1 MGKPTYTCGIVVLRK
16 KRLKESDL
24 ILDCLKDDGSR
35 LDLVARGALK
45 PTNPFAAR
53 LDLFGSCRCVV
64 APGRSLDVVTEA
76 RLVNAHENLRTD
88 IRQSAAAL
96 PILEAL
102 DKTAQPD
109 LSVPRLFEMTCT
121 ALDHA
126 AAVDAERVPAVTAA
140 FLLKLAALLGFR
152 PRLDEC
158 IECGRPVKSEQD
170 WTRISFLDGGA
181 VCDSCAMHYETVRI
195 QETTVAWARFLLI
208 STFNDFARTS
218 IDVRAAF
225 DALDFAR
232 RWLAANAGV
241 RLKSVDFLFSSGLF

>member
-1 MGKPTYTCGIVVLRK
+1 MGKQTYTCKVIVLRK
-16 KRLKESDL
+16 KRLRESDA

-45 PTNPFAAR
+45 PTSPFAAR
-53 LDLFGSCRCVV
+53 LDLFGVCECMV

-88 IRQSAAAL
+88 IQRSAAAL

-102 DKTAQPD
+102 DATAQHD
-109 LSVPRLFEMTCT
+109 LPIARLFDMTCV

-126 AAVDAERVPAVTAA
+126 AAIEPSRAPAVTAA
-140 FLLKLAALLGFR
+140 LLLKLSALLGFR
-152 PRLDEC
+152 PQLDEC
-158 IECGRPVKSEQD
+158 IECGVPLDQNED

-181 VCDSCAMHYETVRI
+181 VCASCAMHYETVRVQTSTI
-195 QETTVAWARFLLI
+195 DWARFLLM
-208 STFNDFARTS
+208 STFDALAASGIETTT
-218 IDVRAAF
+218 AF

-241 RLKSVDFLFSSGLF
+241 RLKSVDFLFSCGLF

>member
-1 MGKPTYTCGIVVLRK
+1 MGKQTYTCKVIVLRK
-16 KRLKESDL
+16 KRLRESDA

-45 PTNPFAAR
+45 PTSPFAAR
-53 LDLFGSCRCVV
+53 LDLFGVCECMV

-76 RLVNAHENLRTD
+76 RLIGAHEALRTD
-88 IRQSAAAL
+88 IQRSAAAL

-102 DKTAQPD
+102 DATAQHD
-109 LSVPRLFEMTCT
+109 LPIARLFDMTCV

-126 AAVDAERVPAVTAA
+126 AAIEPSRAPAVTAA
-140 FLLKLAALLGFR
+140 LLLKLSALLGFR
-152 PRLDEC
+152 PQLDEC

-195 QETTVAWARFLLI
+195 KKTTVAWARFLLM
-208 STFNDFARTS
+208 STFNDIARTS